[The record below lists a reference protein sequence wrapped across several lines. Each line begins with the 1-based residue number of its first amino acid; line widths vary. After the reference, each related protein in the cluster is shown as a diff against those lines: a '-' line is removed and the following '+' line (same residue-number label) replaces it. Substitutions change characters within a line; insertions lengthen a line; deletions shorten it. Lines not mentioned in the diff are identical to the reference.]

1 MREGVGM
8 EDRMVLSFNIQG
20 KFIARLAREWLFCEG
35 KDIEMV
41 MDLLLS
47 CMSGTEMKQ
56 EELKRHAEDILL
68 GRADFDGN
76 TADGTFHM
84 TTYDPSEQP
93 KVPEQF
99 DIFRRLSV
107 EIARRK
113 KAEEER
119 DRYREWYSVA
129 MEYVPEFA
137 QNEVLEET
145 GQPIK
150 SRYGNDML
158 GSFMERMMDKKEH
171 STEDYGWLE
180 PDGTFH
186 EVEWGNH
193 QEWAQRY
200 IEENFPEVAEDDG
213 VDMQT
218 KCNVGL
224 IGAGDWL
231 VERGWVLLHSPSQ
244 GIAQPTKIRLRGTPK
259 SSRSFCMIITWK
271 EGKNG
276 RQMLCTKSKS

>member
-1 MREGVGM
+1 M
-8 EDRMVLSFNIQG
+8 EDRMSLSFNIQG
-20 KFIARLAREWLFCEG
+20 KFITRLAREWLFYEG
-35 KDIEMV
+35 KDIELV

-47 CMSGTEMKQ
+47 CMGGTDMKP
-56 EELKRHAEDILL
+56 EELKRYAEDILL

-93 KVPEQF
+93 EVPEQL

-200 IEENFPEVAEDDG
+200 IEENFPEVAEDDD

-244 GIAQPTKIRLRGTPK
+244 GIAQPTKNPVKRYTKKQQEFLYDYYMERG
-259 SSRSFCMIITWK
+259 K
-271 EGKNG
+271 EREANAVYEE
-276 RQMLCTKSKS
+276 

>member
-8 EDRMVLSFNIQG
+8 EDRMSLSFNIQG
-20 KFIARLAREWLFCEG
+20 KFITRLAREWLFCEG
-35 KDIEMV
+35 KDIELV
-41 MDLLLS
+41 MNLLLS
-47 CMSGTEMKQ
+47 CMSGTDMKP
-56 EELKRHAEDILL
+56 EELKRYAEDILL

-84 TTYDPSEQP
+84 ITYDPSEQP
-93 KVPEQF
+93 KASEQF

-200 IEENFPEVAEDDG
+200 IEENFPEVAEDDD

-244 GIAQPTKIRLRGTPK
+244 GIAQPTKNPVKRYTKKQQEFLYDYYMERG
-259 SSRSFCMIITWK
+259 K
-271 EGKNG
+271 EREANAVYEE
-276 RQMLCTKSKS
+276 

>member
-8 EDRMVLSFNIQG
+8 EDRMSLSFNIQG
-20 KFIARLAREWLFCEG
+20 KFITRLAREWLFYEG
-35 KDIEMV
+35 KDIELV

-47 CMSGTEMKQ
+47 CMGGTDMKP
-56 EELKRHAEDILL
+56 EELKRYAEDILL

-93 KVPEQF
+93 EVPEQF

-200 IEENFPEVAEDDG
+200 MEENFPEVAEDDD
-213 VDMQT
+213 VDMKT

-244 GIAQPTKIRLRGTPK
+244 GIAQPTKNPVKRYTKKQQEFLYDYYMERG
-259 SSRSFCMIITWK
+259 K
-271 EGKNG
+271 EREANAVYEE
-276 RQMLCTKSKS
+276 

>member
-231 VERGWVLLHSPSQ
+231 VERGWVLLHSPSL
-244 GIAQPTKIRLRGTPK
+244 GIAQPTKNPVKRYTKKQQEFLYDYYMERG
-259 SSRSFCMIITWK
+259 K
-271 EGKNG
+271 EREANAVYEE
-276 RQMLCTKSKS
+276 

>member
-8 EDRMVLSFNIQG
+8 EDRMSLSFNIQG
-20 KFIARLAREWLFCEG
+20 KFITRLAREWLFYEG
-35 KDIEMV
+35 KDIELV

-47 CMSGTEMKQ
+47 CMGGTDMKP
-56 EELKRHAEDILL
+56 EELKRYAEDILL

-93 KVPEQF
+93 EVPEQF

-200 IEENFPEVAEDDG
+200 IEENFPEVAEDDD

-231 VERGWVLLHSPSQ
+231 VERGWVLPHSPSQ
-244 GIAQPTKIRLRGTPK
+244 GIAQPTKNPVKRYTKKQQEFLYDYYMERG
-259 SSRSFCMIITWK
+259 K
-271 EGKNG
+271 EREANAVYEE
-276 RQMLCTKSKS
+276 

>member
-158 GSFMERMMDKKEH
+158 GSFMERM
-171 STEDYGWLE
+171 
-180 PDGTFH
+180 
-186 EVEWGNH
+186 
-193 QEWAQRY
+193 
-200 IEENFPEVAEDDG
+200 
-213 VDMQT
+213 
-218 KCNVGL
+218 
-224 IGAGDWL
+224 GAGWN
-231 VERGWVLLHSPSQ
+231 
-244 GIAQPTKIRLRGTPK
+244 I
-259 SSRSFCMIITWK
+259 SRS
-271 EGKNG
+271 
-276 RQMLCTKSKS
+276 

>member
-8 EDRMVLSFNIQG
+8 EDRMSLSFNIQG
-20 KFIARLAREWLFCEG
+20 KFITRLAREWLFYEG
-35 KDIEMV
+35 KDIELV

-47 CMSGTEMKQ
+47 CMGGTDMKPK
-56 EELKRHAEDILL
+56 ELKRYAEDILL

-93 KVPEQF
+93 EVPEQF

-200 IEENFPEVAEDDG
+200 IEENFPEVAEDDD

-244 GIAQPTKIRLRGTPK
+244 GIAQPTKNPVKRYTKKQQEFLYDYYMERG
-259 SSRSFCMIITWK
+259 K
-271 EGKNG
+271 EREANAVYEE
-276 RQMLCTKSKS
+276 

>member
-68 GRADFDGN
+68 GRADFDEN

-244 GIAQPTKIRLRGTPK
+244 GIAQPTKNPVKRYTKKQQEFLYDYYMERG
-259 SSRSFCMIITWK
+259 K
-271 EGKNG
+271 EREANAVYEE
-276 RQMLCTKSKS
+276 

>member
-8 EDRMVLSFNIQG
+8 EDRMSLSFNIQG
-20 KFIARLAREWLFCEG
+20 KFITRLAREWLFYEG
-35 KDIEMV
+35 KDIELV

-47 CMSGTEMKQ
+47 CMGGTDMKP
-56 EELKRHAEDILL
+56 EELKRYAEDILL

-84 TTYDPSEQP
+84 TTYDPSEHP
-93 KVPEQF
+93 EVPEQF

-200 IEENFPEVAEDDG
+200 IEENFPEVAEDDD

-244 GIAQPTKIRLRGTPK
+244 GIAQPTKNPVKRYTKKQQEFLYDYYMERG
-259 SSRSFCMIITWK
+259 K
-271 EGKNG
+271 EREANAVYEE
-276 RQMLCTKSKS
+276 

>member
-8 EDRMVLSFNIQG
+8 EDRMSLSFNIQG
-20 KFIARLAREWLFCEG
+20 KFITRLAREWLFYEG
-35 KDIEMV
+35 KDIELV

-47 CMSGTEMKQ
+47 CMGGTDMKP
-56 EELKRHAEDILL
+56 EELKRYAEDILL

-93 KVPEQF
+93 EVPEQL

-193 QEWAQRY
+193 QEWAQRN
-200 IEENFPEVAEDDG
+200 IEENFPEVAEDDD

-244 GIAQPTKIRLRGTPK
+244 GIAQPTKNPVKRYTKKQQEFLYDYYMERG
-259 SSRSFCMIITWK
+259 K
-271 EGKNG
+271 EREANAVYEE
-276 RQMLCTKSKS
+276 

>member
-8 EDRMVLSFNIQG
+8 EDRMSLSFNIQG
-20 KFIARLAREWLFCEG
+20 KFITRLAREWLFYEG
-35 KDIEMV
+35 KDIELV

-47 CMSGTEMKQ
+47 CMGGTDMKP
-56 EELKRHAEDILL
+56 EELKRYAEDILL

-93 KVPEQF
+93 EVPEQF

-137 QNEVLEET
+137 QNEMLEET

-200 IEENFPEVAEDDG
+200 IEENFPEVAEDDD

-244 GIAQPTKIRLRGTPK
+244 GIAKPTKNPVKRYTKKQQEFLYDYYMERG
-259 SSRSFCMIITWK
+259 K
-271 EGKNG
+271 EREANAVYEE
-276 RQMLCTKSKS
+276 

>member
-8 EDRMVLSFNIQG
+8 EDRMSLSFNIQG
-20 KFIARLAREWLFCEG
+20 KFIARLAREWLFYEG
-35 KDIEMV
+35 KDIELV

-47 CMSGTEMKQ
+47 CMGGTDMKP
-56 EELKRHAEDILL
+56 EELKRYAEDILL

-93 KVPEQF
+93 EVPEQF

-200 IEENFPEVAEDDG
+200 IEENFPEVAEDDD

-244 GIAQPTKIRLRGTPK
+244 GIAQPTKNPVKRYTKKQQEFLYDYYMERG
-259 SSRSFCMIITWK
+259 K
-271 EGKNG
+271 EREANAVYEE
-276 RQMLCTKSKS
+276 

>member
-158 GSFMERMMDKKEH
+158 GSFMERM
-171 STEDYGWLE
+171 DYGWLE

-244 GIAQPTKIRLRGTPK
+244 GITQPTKNPVKRYTKKQQEFLYDYYMERG
-259 SSRSFCMIITWK
+259 K
-271 EGKNG
+271 EREANAVYEE
-276 RQMLCTKSKS
+276 

>member
-8 EDRMVLSFNIQG
+8 EDRMSLSFNIQG
-20 KFIARLAREWLFCEG
+20 KFITRLAREWLFYEG
-35 KDIEMV
+35 KDIELV

-47 CMSGTEMKQ
+47 CMGGTDMKP
-56 EELKRHAEDILL
+56 EELKRYAEDILL

-93 KVPEQF
+93 EVPEQL

-193 QEWAQRY
+193 QEWAQRN
-200 IEENFPEVAEDDG
+200 IEENFPEVAEDDD

-218 KCNVGL
+218 KCNAGL

-244 GIAQPTKIRLRGTPK
+244 GIAQPTKNPVKRYTKKQQEFLYDYYMERG
-259 SSRSFCMIITWK
+259 K
-271 EGKNG
+271 EREANAVYEE
-276 RQMLCTKSKS
+276 

>member
-1 MREGVGM
+1 M
-8 EDRMVLSFNIQG
+8 EDRMTLSFNIQG
-20 KFIARLAREWLFCEG
+20 EFITRLAREWLFYEG
-35 KDIEMV
+35 KDIELV
-41 MDLLLS
+41 MNLLLS
-47 CMSGTEMKQ
+47 CMSGTDMKP
-56 EELKRHAEDILL
+56 EELKRYAEDILL

-84 TTYDPSEQP
+84 ITYDPSEQP
-93 KVPEQF
+93 EVPEQF

-137 QNEVLEET
+137 RNEVLEET

-231 VERGWVLLHSPSQ
+231 VERGWVLLHSPRNCT
-244 GIAQPTKIRLRGTPK
+244 AHKK
-259 SSRSFCMIITWK
+259 S
-271 EGKNG
+271 G
-276 RQMLCTKSKS
+276 

>member
-8 EDRMVLSFNIQG
+8 EDRMSLSFNIQG
-20 KFIARLAREWLFCEG
+20 KFITRLAREWLFYEG
-35 KDIEMV
+35 KDIELV

-47 CMSGTEMKQ
+47 CMGGTDMKP
-56 EELKRHAEDILL
+56 EELKRYAEDILL

-93 KVPEQF
+93 EVPEQF

-193 QEWAQRY
+193 HEWAQRY
-200 IEENFPEVAEDDG
+200 IEENFPEVAEDDD

-244 GIAQPTKIRLRGTPK
+244 GIAQPTKNPVKRYTKKQQEFLYDYYMEGG
-259 SSRSFCMIITWK
+259 K
-271 EGKNG
+271 EREANAVYEE
-276 RQMLCTKSKS
+276 